1 MNKPNL
7 SELCRTAKVAVS
19 KHSPEI
25 LTGIGIAG
33 MIATTVFAVKATP
46 KAMALIKDAENKKI
60 EKQTKAGKEPC
71 DIVGELTPI
80 ETVKTAWKPYIPAI
94 VTGVASITCLVGAS
108 SVNAKRNAALA
119 AAYTLSETALKEYR
133 DKVVETIGEKK
144 EQTVRDKVAKE
155 QIENAPVSKSEVIF
169 TGKGKSLCFDPY
181 SGRYFDN
188 DIESIRQA
196 ANTLNDQ
203 MLHSITGYASLN
215 DFYDEVGLPHT
226 DIGDE
231 IGWNASNL
239 IKLDISSHVTDDGR
253 PAIVVGHY
261 NRAQYG
267 YY

>member
-1 MNKPNL
+1 MNKPNF
-7 SELCRTAKVAVS
+7 SEFLRTAKVTMT

-33 MIATTVFAVKATP
+33 MIATTVLAVKATP
-46 KAMALIKDAENKKI
+46 KALILIQDEEIKKMD
-60 EKQTKAGKEPC
+60 KQVKAGKEPNE
-71 DIVGELTPI
+71 IVQDLTLR
-80 ETVKTAWKPYIPAI
+80 ETVKVAWKPYIPAAI
-94 VTGVASITCLVGAS
+94 TGVASITCLIGAS

-133 DKVVETIGEKK
+133 EKVVETIGEKK
-144 EQTVRDKVAKE
+144 EQTVREKVAKE
-155 QIENAPVSKSEVIF
+155 QIDKNPVSKNEVIF
-169 TGKGKSLCFDPY
+169 TDKGKSLCFDPY
-181 SGRYFDN
+181 SARYFTC
-188 DIESIRQA
+188 DIETVRRA

-215 DFYDEVGLPHT
+215 DFYDEIGLAHT

-239 IKLDISSHVTDDGR
+239 IKLDISSHVTDDDR

-261 NRAQYG
+261 NRAQYD